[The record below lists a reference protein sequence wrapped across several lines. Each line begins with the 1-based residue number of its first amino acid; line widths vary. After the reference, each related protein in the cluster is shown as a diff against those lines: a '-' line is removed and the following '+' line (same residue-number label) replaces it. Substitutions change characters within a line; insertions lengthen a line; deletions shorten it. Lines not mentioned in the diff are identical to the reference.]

1 MDTDT
6 SEQWQK
12 LLWRSQSFPDNYVPQ
27 GMFLS
32 SLRRNLN
39 FTPYDYKSLALLS
52 CPITQHLAM
61 TLVFLDVFIQLK
73 DRSLDP
79 RMLVLL
85 TTTLFLVGYASW
97 ELILYFTSSDRRGNA
112 DRVKGLK
119 SSILIF
125 LALMSLSPV
134 LRTLTAATSSDS
146 IWALSAALFLVSLLL
161 ADYGPSKTV
170 GHSQESLT
178 SVLSINAAI
187 SSSVVLASRLS
198 DDLGVFALILFS
210 VQTFAL
216 FPFLRRRIQ
225 AVSTRLQV
233 SLTAVLSIAALLL
246 WSRRSVAI
254 ALLFACILVSVTLL
268 APMILLWAQKYK
280 NEIRGPWDVAVPKV
294 N

>member
-112 DRVKGLK
+112 DRLK

-198 DDLGVFALILFS
+198 DDLGDTEGCINTPS
-210 VQTFAL
+210 
-216 FPFLRRRIQ
+216 
-225 AVSTRLQV
+225 
-233 SLTAVLSIAALLL
+233 SLPYGGVVD
-246 WSRRSVAI
+246 RRSSALVAPFCSNCTPLCVYTCIGDPFGSDDI
-254 ALLFACILVSVTLL
+254 AVG
-268 APMILLWAQKYK
+268 P
-280 NEIRGPWDVAVPKV
+280 EI
-294 N
+294 

>member
-1 MDTDT
+1 
-6 SEQWQK
+6 
-12 LLWRSQSFPDNYVPQ
+12 
-27 GMFLS
+27 
-32 SLRRNLN
+32 
-39 FTPYDYKSLALLS
+39 
-52 CPITQHLAM
+52 M

-225 AVSTRLQV
+225 KAVSTRLQV

-280 NEIRGPWDVAVPKV
+280 KFVPPKLMSSVPKTIMTV
-294 N
+294 KYGGPGTSQFQK